1 MTLGEII
8 KQYVDNNSMVF
19 FVHRSGLSR
28 AYAYMLINDKNS
40 KGDHISPSIET
51 IQKVANGVG
60 LTLDEIFTLLD
71 YDYVVKAKSQES
83 GQESPQPETTSRE
96 RFLLNQYLKADEKT
110 KLAVDVLLEMS
121 RFEKENIS
129 AS

>member
-8 KQYVDNNSMVF
+8 KQYVDNNSMMF

-40 KGDHISPSIET
+40 KGEHIRPSIET

-60 LTLDEIFTLLD
+60 LTLDEIFTFFD
-71 YDYVVKAKSQES
+71 YDAK
-83 GQESPQPETTSRE
+83 
-96 RFLLNQYLKADEKT
+96 
-110 KLAVDVLLEMS
+110 
-121 RFEKENIS
+121 II
-129 AS
+129 